1 MQIVEQFPRCVREI
15 ANLFIELA
23 DGCRLAA
30 RIWLPADAEAD
41 PVPAILEYLPYRKRD
56 GTSQRDALTH
66 PYLAG
71 HGYACVRVDM
81 RGNGESEGLM
91 LDEYTL
97 QEQDDALEVIAWI
110 ARQPWCTGAVGM
122 IGISWGGF
130 NGLQVAARRPPA
142 LKAVITLCST
152 DDRYADDIHFMGGCL
167 LNDNLSWASTMFA
180 YSSRPP
186 DPALVGERWR
196 ELWLHR
202 LEHTVLL
209 VEAWLRHQRRD
220 RQWQHGSVCENF
232 EAIQCPVYAV
242 GGWADGYSNAI
253 PRLLAGLVVPRKG
266 LVGPWAHK
274 YPHFATPGPQ
284 IGFLQECLRW
294 WDHWLKGIDT
304 GIMAEPMY
312 RVWMQES
319 VPQSAHYDERPGRW
333 VAESAWPSPHIAAR
347 SYRLVP
353 GRLVEEADP
362 PPRPAP
368 AWGEGSAGSSLSGP
382 FPAPSVSSSPF
393 SDSSLS
399 PSGLTRGS
407 MPPVRN
413 DPPDPSV
420 DARVEPKHDE
430 RETTR
435 GANQAEVVIRTPQF
449 LGTASGS
456 WCGFGANADAPWDQ
470 RADDGMAVCFDSEL
484 LAERLEILGAPVL
497 EAELG
502 SDRPNA
508 LLCARLC
515 DVAPDGASLR
525 VTYGLLNLTHRESHE
540 HPAPLEPGRRY
551 RVRLQLN
558 DVAHAFPAGHRIR
571 LALSTTYWPIAWSSP
586 EAATVTL
593 LTTGSRLSLPLR
605 RPRDNDA
612 RLAPFPDAESAP
624 PEARTVLR
632 PGGFERT
639 FAYDVA
645 SDVMT
650 YTSIADSGLQR
661 IDAIGLELE
670 EIARKVYR
678 IERDDPLSADNFI
691 HWTTR
696 RGRGDWQ
703 VRVETRTR
711 MRATRED
718 FVIDAELDAYESK
731 RRVFSRNWHAKIPRD
746 LV

>member
-1 MQIVEQFPRCVREI
+1 MRTVSEFPREVREI
-15 ANLFIELA
+15 ENVFIELA

-41 PVPAILEYLPYRKRD
+41 PVPGILEYVPYRKRD

-66 PYLAG
+66 PYVAG

-81 RGNGESEGLM
+81 RGNGESDGLM
-91 LDEYTL
+91 LDEYTE
-97 QEQDDALEVIAWI
+97 QEQDDALEVIDWI

-142 LKAVITLCST
+142 LKAVISLCST

-186 DPALVGERWR
+186 DPALLGECWR

-209 VEAWLRHQRRD
+209 VEEWLRHQRRD

-232 EAIQCPVYAV
+232 EAIQCPIYAV

-253 PRLLAGLVVPRKG
+253 PRLLAGLKVPRRG
-266 LVGPWAHK
+266 LIGPWAHR
-274 YPHFATPGPQ
+274 YPHFGAPGPQ

-294 WDHWLKGIDT
+294 WDRWLKGIET
-304 GIMAEPMY
+304 GIMDEPTY
-312 RVWMQES
+312 RAWMQES
-319 VPQSAHYDERPGRW
+319 VPPSAHYAERPGRW
-333 VAESAWPSPHIAAR
+333 VAEPSWPSPNVGAVDYLLA
-347 SYRLVP
+347 P
-353 GRLVEEADP
+353 GRLDQGEPGAEAK
-362 PPRPAP
+362 
-368 AWGEGSAGSSLSGP
+368 L
-382 FPAPSVSSSPF
+382 
-393 SDSSLS
+393 
-399 PSGLTRGS
+399 
-407 MPPVRN
+407 
-413 DPPDPSV
+413 
-420 DARVEPKHDE
+420 
-430 RETTR
+430 
-435 GANQAEVVIRTPQF
+435 EVRTPQF

-470 RADDGMAVCFDSEL
+470 RADDGMAVCFDTEP

-497 EAELG
+497 ALPLS
-502 SDRPNA
+502 SDKPNA
-508 LLCARLC
+508 FLCARLC

-540 HPAPLEPGRRY
+540 HPEPLDPDRRY
-551 RVRLQLN
+551 SVRLQLN
-558 DVAHAFPAGHRIR
+558 DIAHAFPPGHRIR
-571 LALSTTYWPIAWSSP
+571 LALSTTYWPIAWPSP
-586 EAATVTL
+586 EVATLTL
-593 LTTGSRLSLPLR
+593 LTADSRLGLPVRAPRLEDEAGLR
-605 RPRDNDA
+605 
-612 RLAPFPDAESAP
+612 PFLQAEAAP
-624 PEARTVLR
+624 PEARTTIR
-632 PGGFERT
+632 PGGFERR
-639 FAYDVA
+639 FDYDVA
-645 SDVMT
+645 SDTMT
-650 YTSIADSGLQR
+650 YTSIGDSGVQR

-670 EIARKVYR
+670 EVARKVYR
-678 IERDDPLSADNFI
+678 IKGDDPLSADNFI

-696 RGRGDWQ
+696 RGRSGWQ
-703 VRVETRTR
+703 VRVETRTH

-718 FVIDAELDAYESK
+718 FLIEAEIDAYEGQ
-731 RRVFSRNWHAKIPRD
+731 RRVLCRNWHAKIPRD

>member
-1 MQIVEQFPRCVREI
+1 MKIVTELPRRVREI
-15 ANLFIELA
+15 ENVFIELA

-30 RIWLPADAEAD
+30 RIWLPADAEAA

-66 PYLAG
+66 PYFAG

-81 RGNGESEGLM
+81 RGNGESDGLM
-91 LDEYTL
+91 LDEYAK
-97 QEQDDALEVIAWI
+97 QEQDDALEVIDWM

-130 NGLQVAARRPPA
+130 NGLQVAARQPPA

-186 DPALVGERWR
+186 DPALLGARWR

-209 VEAWLRHQRRD
+209 VEQWLRHQRRD

-253 PRLLAGLVVPRKG
+253 PRLLAGLRVPRKG
-266 LVGPWAHK
+266 LIGPWAHK

-294 WDHWLKGIDT
+294 WDQWLKGIDT
-304 GIMAEPMY
+304 GIMDEPIY
-312 RVWMQES
+312 RVWVQES
-319 VPQSAHYDERPGRW
+319 VPPQAHYDERPGRW
-333 VAESAWPSPHIAAR
+333 VAEPSWPSPDIQTQD
-347 SYRLVP
+347 YRLSQ
-353 GRLVEEADP
+353 GRLTQ
-362 PPRPAP
+362 
-368 AWGEGSAGSSLSGP
+368 GS
-382 FPAPSVSSSPF
+382 
-393 SDSSLS
+393 
-399 PSGLTRGS
+399 
-407 MPPVRN
+407 
-413 DPPDPSV
+413 
-420 DARVEPKHDE
+420 HQ
-430 RETTR
+430 RETSET
-435 GANQAEVVIRTPQF
+435 ADIAVRTPQF
-449 LGTASGS
+449 LGIAAGS
-456 WCGFGANADAPWDQ
+456 WCGYGANADGPWDQ
-470 RADDGMAVCFDSEL
+470 RADDGMAVCFDTEPLSEP
-484 LAERLEILGAPVL
+484 LEILGAPVL
-497 EAELG
+497 TLELS

-508 LLCARLC
+508 FLCARLC

-525 VTYGLLNLTHRESHE
+525 VTYGLLNLAHRESHE
-540 HPAPLEPGRRY
+540 RPEPLEPGRRY
-551 RVRLQLN
+551 PVRLQLN
-558 DVAHAFPAGHRIR
+558 DIAHAFPPGHRIR
-571 LALSTTYWPIAWSSP
+571 LALSTTYWPITWPSP
-586 EAATVTL
+586 QAATVTVF
-593 LTTGSRLSLPLR
+593 TASSRLSLPVRAPRPKEERALR
-605 RPRDNDA
+605 
-612 RLAPFPDAESAP
+612 PFPPAESAP
-624 PEARTVLR
+624 PEVRTTLR

-639 FAYDVA
+639 FSYDVA
-645 SDVMT
+645 RDTMT

-678 IERDDPLSADNFI
+678 IKSDDPLSADNVI
-691 HWTTR
+691 VWTTR

-711 MRATRED
+711 MRATRKH
-718 FVIDAELDAYESK
+718 FLIDAKLDAYEGE
-731 RRVFSRNWHAKIPRD
+731 RHVFSRKWHAKIPRD

>member
-1 MQIVEQFPRCVREI
+1 MRIVEKFPRAVREI
-15 ANLFIELA
+15 ENLFIELA

-30 RIWLPADAEAD
+30 RIWLPADAEAR

-66 PYLAG
+66 PYVAG

-81 RGNGESEGLM
+81 RGNGESDGLM
-91 LDEYTL
+91 LDEYTE
-97 QEQDDALEVIAWI
+97 QEQEDALEVIDWI

-186 DPALVGERWR
+186 DPTLVGARWR
-196 ELWLHR
+196 ELWLYR

-209 VEAWLRHQRRD
+209 VEEWLRHQRRD
-220 RQWQHGSVCENF
+220 GQWRHGSVCESF
-232 EAIQCPVYAV
+232 DAIQCPVYAV

-253 PRLLAGLVVPRKG
+253 PRLLAGLTVPRKG
-266 LVGPWAHK
+266 LIGPWAHK

-294 WDHWLKGIDT
+294 WDQWLKGIDT

-319 VPQSAHYDERPGRW
+319 VPPKAQYDVRPGRW
-333 VAESAWPSPHIAAR
+333 VAEPSWPSPNIETRDYA
-347 SYRLVP
+347 L
-353 GRLVEEADP
+353 
-362 PPRPAP
+362 AP
-368 AWGEGSAGSSLSGP
+368 ARLTP
-382 FPAPSVSSSPF
+382 
-393 SDSSLS
+393 LS
-399 PSGLTRGS
+399 PSGLTSGPATS
-407 MPPVRN
+407 SFNP
-413 DPPDPSV
+413 
-420 DARVEPKHDE
+420 A
-430 RETTR
+430 
-435 GANQAEVVIRTPQF
+435 AEAAIRTPQF
-449 LGTASGS
+449 LGTAAGS
-456 WCGFGANADAPWDQ
+456 WCGFGTNADAPWDQ
-470 RADDGMAVCFDSEL
+470 RADDGMAICFETEP

-497 EAELG
+497 TLELS
-502 SDRPNA
+502 SDKPNA
-508 LLCARLC
+508 LLCTRLC
-515 DVAPDGASLR
+515 DVAPGGATLR
-525 VTYGLLNLTHRESHE
+525 VTYGLLNLTHRDSHE
-540 HPAPLEPGRRY
+540 HPEPLEPGRRY
-551 RVRLQLN
+551 TVRLQLN
-558 DVAHAFPAGHRIR
+558 DVAHAFPRGHRIR
-571 LALSTTYWPIAWSSP
+571 LALSTTYWPIAWPSP
-586 EAATVTL
+586 EAATVAA
-593 LTTGSRLSLPLR
+593 LTAASRLSLPLR
-605 RPRDNDA
+605 APRPDEEAALR
-612 RLAPFPDAESAP
+612 PFPAAEGAP

-639 FAYDVA
+639 FSYDVA
-645 SDVMT
+645 SDTMT
-650 YTSIADSGLQR
+650 YTSIGDSGLQR

-670 EIARKVYR
+670 EIARKTYR
-678 IERDDPLSADNFI
+678 IGSADPVSADNFI

-696 RGRGDWQ
+696 RSRGEWQ

-711 MRATRED
+711 MRATRDD
-718 FVIDAELDAYESK
+718 FLIDAELDAYEGE
-731 RRVFSRNWHAKIPRD
+731 RRAFSRNWHAKIPRD

>member
-1 MQIVEQFPRCVREI
+1 MKIVTELPRRVREI
-15 ANLFIELA
+15 ENEIIELA

-30 RIWLPADAEAD
+30 RVWLPDDAEMD

-66 PYLAG
+66 PYVAG

-81 RGNGESEGLM
+81 RGNGESDGLM
-91 LDEYTL
+91 LDEYTE
-97 QEQDDALEVIAWI
+97 QEQDDALEVIDWL

-142 LKAVITLCST
+142 LRAVISLCST

-186 DPALVGERWR
+186 DPALLGERWR
-196 ELWLHR
+196 EQWLHR

-209 VEAWLRHQRRD
+209 VDKWLRHQRRD

-253 PRLLAGLVVPRKG
+253 PRLLARLKVPRKG
-266 LVGPWAHK
+266 LIGPWAHK

-294 WDHWLKGIDT
+294 WDHWLKGINT

-312 RVWMQES
+312 RVWLQES
-319 VPQSAHYDERPGRW
+319 VPPHAHCDERPGRW
-333 VAESAWPSPHIAAR
+333 VAEPSWPSPNIEPR
-347 SYRLVP
+347 EFGLTP
-353 GRLVEEADP
+353 GRLAILP
-362 PPRPAP
+362 P
-368 AWGEGSAGSSLSGP
+368 SAT
-382 FPAPSVSSSPF
+382 F
-393 SDSSLS
+393 LS

-407 MPPVRN
+407 MPGARDESPVERM
-413 DPPDPSV
+413 
-420 DARVEPKHDE
+420 DARVKPRHDNE
-430 RETTR
+430 NAAGT
-435 GANQAEVVIRTPQF
+435 ASDAEVPIRTPQF
-449 LGTASGS
+449 LGTAAGT
-456 WCGFGANADAPWDQ
+456 WCGYGANADGPWDQ
-470 RADDGMAVCFDSEL
+470 RGDDGMAVCFDTGPL
-484 LAERLEILGAPVL
+484 PERMEILGAPVL
-497 EAELG
+497 TLEV
-502 SDRPNA
+502 SSNRPNA
-508 LLCARLC
+508 FLCARLC
-515 DVAPDGASLR
+515 DVAPEGVSLR
-525 VTYGLLNLTHRESHE
+525 VTYGLLNLTHRASHE
-540 HPAPLEPGRRY
+540 HPEPLEPGRRY
-551 RVRLQLN
+551 LVRLQLN
-558 DVAHAFPAGHRIR
+558 DTAHAFPPGHHIR
-571 LALSTTYWPIAWSSP
+571 LALSTTYWPIAWPSP
-586 EAATVTL
+586 EAATVTVF
-593 LTTGSRLSLPLR
+593 TVGSRLSLPVR
-605 RPRDNDA
+605 PPRDDDA
-612 RLAPFPDAESAP
+612 KLVPFREAESAS

-632 PGGFERT
+632 AGGFERT
-639 FAYDVA
+639 FSYDVA
-645 SDVMT
+645 RDTMT

-670 EIARKVYR
+670 EIARKVFR
-678 IERDDPLSADNFI
+678 IRSDDPLSADNLI

-696 RGRGDWQ
+696 RARGDWQ
-703 VRVETRTR
+703 VRVETRAR
-711 MRATRED
+711 MRATRAD
-718 FVIDAELDAYESK
+718 FLIDAELDAYEAE

>member
-1 MQIVEQFPRCVREI
+1 MQVVNEFPRPVREI
-15 ANLFIELA
+15 ENVFIELA

-30 RIWLPADAEAD
+30 RIWLPADAEGH

-66 PYLAG
+66 PYVAG

-81 RGNGESEGLM
+81 RGNGESDGLM
-91 LDEYTL
+91 LDEYTE
-97 QEQDDALEVIAWI
+97 QEQDDALEVIDWI

-167 LNDNLSWASTMFA
+167 LNDKLSWASTMFA

-186 DPALVGERWR
+186 DPALLGERWR

-202 LEHTVLL
+202 LERTVLL
-209 VEAWLRHQRRD
+209 IEKWLHHQRRD

-232 EAIQCPVYAV
+232 AAIQCPVYAV

-253 PRLLAGLVVPRKG
+253 PRLLAGLNVPRKG
-266 LVGPWAHK
+266 LIGPWAHR

-294 WDHWLKGIDT
+294 WDQWLKGVDT
-304 GIMAEPMY
+304 GIMDEPMY

-319 VPQSAHYDERPGRW
+319 VPPQAQYDQRPGRW
-333 VAESAWPSPHIAAR
+333 VAEPSWPSPNIAAQK
-347 SYRLVP
+347 YALAP
-353 GRLVEEADP
+353 GRLTSLPSPSSAVSAS
-362 PPRPAP
+362 
-368 AWGEGSAGSSLSGP
+368 GSA
-382 FPAPSVSSSPF
+382 SSPPSSF
-393 SDSSLS
+393 SSQAGSSLS

-407 MPPVRN
+407 TVPARDEPGWLA
-413 DPPDPSV
+413 V
-420 DARVEPKHDE
+420 DARVDPRVEPEGRSGHDSE
-430 RETTR
+430 R
-435 GANQAEVVIRTPQF
+435 GVDAEIAIRTPQF
-449 LGTASGS
+449 LGTAAGS

-470 RADDGMAVCFDSEL
+470 RADDGMAVCFDTGP

-497 EAELG
+497 ALEVS

-508 LLCARLC
+508 FLCARLC

-525 VTYGLLNLTHRESHE
+525 VTYGLLNLTHRDSHE
-540 HPAPLEPGRRY
+540 HPEPLEPGGRHP
-551 RVRLQLN
+551 VRLQLN
-558 DVAHAFPAGHRIR
+558 GIAHAFPPGHRIR
-571 LALSTTYWPIAWSSP
+571 LALSTAYWPIAWPSP
-586 EAATVTL
+586 EPAT
-593 LTTGSRLSLPLR
+593 LTVFTAGSRLSLPARAPRPEEERALR
-605 RPRDNDA
+605 
-612 RLAPFPDAESAP
+612 PFPAAEAAP

-632 PGGFERT
+632 PGGFERI
-639 FAYDVA
+639 FSYDVA
-645 SDVMT
+645 TDTMT
-650 YTSIADSGLQR
+650 YTSIADSGAQR
-661 IDAIGLELE
+661 IEAIGLELE

-678 IERDDPLSADNFI
+678 IRSDDPLSADNVI

-696 RGRGDWQ
+696 RGRDDWQ

-718 FVIDAELDAYESK
+718 FLIDAELDAYEGE
-731 RRVFSRNWHAKIPRD
+731 RRAFSRNWHSKIPRD